1 VELHVAFLPEEAGDC
16 RRRAVAV
23 VDVIRATTSLL
34 IMAER
39 GCDEVLIAPN
49 LEVARAYAAAHPGV
63 LLAGE
68 QAGLAPAGFD
78 FGNSPAALMTA
89 PLAGRR
95 VAFGTTNGTRALHH
109 ARAAPVA
116 LVACLRN
123 RTAAARALAAAA
135 RAFGLDPMIVCAG
148 REGRFGLDD
157 AYTAGAMVEAMCAGE
172 GAPVVELTDAAMAAR
187 DMFRAHP
194 DAASLFR
201 RTSAGRHVV
210 EIGLDE
216 DLGVCAQLDRSADVP
231 RVGERVRL
239 LDA

>member
-1 VELHVAFLPEEAGDC
+1 MRRGSGRVELHVAFLPEEAGDC

-89 PLAGRR
+89 PLA
-95 VAFGTTNGTRALHH
+95 V
-109 ARAAPVA
+109 
-116 LVACLRN
+116 VACLRN